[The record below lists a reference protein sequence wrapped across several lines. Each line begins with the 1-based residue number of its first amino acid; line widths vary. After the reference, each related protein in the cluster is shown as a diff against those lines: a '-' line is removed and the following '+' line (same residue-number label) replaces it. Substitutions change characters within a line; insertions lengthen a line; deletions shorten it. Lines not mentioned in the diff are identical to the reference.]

1 MAGRLTSLSS
11 HLDQL
16 SEQVELVAG
25 MREGMDR
32 AETAASEAAARLERI
47 ETRESEITDAVRDL
61 TTLRGSREEVVNA
74 LE

>member
-1 MAGRLTSLSS
+1 
-11 HLDQL
+11 
-16 SEQVELVAG
+16 